1 MSMGLG
7 HMGWGAGSSG
17 MFGFGAMGLWWL
29 LLIAGAVLL
38 ARWVFSARAGR
49 RRGRTGALEI
59 LAERYARGEIDREEF
74 QNRKR
79 DLGA

>member
-1 MSMGLG
+1 MSMGFG
-7 HMGWGAGSSG
+7 HMGWGAGSG
-17 MFGFGAMGLWWL
+17 GLFGFGAAGLWWIL
-29 LLIAGAVLL
+29 LVVGAVLL
-38 ARWVFSARAGR
+38 VRWIFSARAA
-49 RRGRTGALEI
+49 RRGGTGALEI